1 MISALLRAL
10 AVLVFIQAMPAVA
23 ASFDCSKAVQPD
35 ERAICADPNLSNEDE
50 QLAALYAKLLQLMKG
65 EKRQELVDTQRKWL
79 QTRAGCGSDGVCI
92 QSAFDRETKRLQAL
106 LAEPRTAAADLFR
119 RTAQCLHCD
128 LSGAQ
133 LSGIQPAT
141 HGDNGQLACNIDA
154 VANGTFDGA
163 HIDHA
168 NFIACRTKSMSA
180 LGSMSW
186 NGASLKGTDFTGTNL
201 GGNTFEKADL
211 TGANLSGA
219 NLFWVDMANARLTN
233 ANLTGATSDPDAMN
247 DLCSDFSDTDFTG
260 AVLRKARLCGNF
272 AGANFAGADL
282 REASISGLAAHAR
295 NDNEAASIDP
305 ANQSSAF
312 DGKINLTGA
321 DLRGAT
327 VFSETKLTP
336 GGFAFAILCR
346 TVMPDGTAS
355 DRDCH

>member
-1 MISALLRAL
+1 MIFALLRTL
-10 AVLVFIQAMPAVA
+10 AVLIFIQAMAAGA

-50 QLAALYAKLLQLMKG
+50 QLAGLYAKLLQLMKG
-65 EKRQELVDTQRKWL
+65 DDRQELVDTQRKWL
-79 QTRAGCGSDGVCI
+79 QARAGCGSDGVCI
-92 QSAFDRETKRLQAL
+92 QSALDRETKRLQAL
-106 LAEPRTAAADLFR
+106 LAEPQTAAVDLFR
-119 RTAQCLHCD
+119 RTAQCSHCN

-180 LGSMSW
+180 LSSMSW
-186 NGASLKGTDFTGTNL
+186 NGASLKGTNFTGTNL

-233 ANLTGATSDPDAMN
+233 ANLSGATSDPDAMN
-247 DLCSDFSDTDFTG
+247 GICSDFSGADFTG
-260 AVLRKARLCGNF
+260 AVLSKARLCGNF

-282 REASISGLAAHAR
+282 REASISGLAAHVPD
-295 NDNEAASIDP
+295 NNEAAVVDP
-305 ANQSSAF
+305 ADQSSLF
-312 DGKINLTGA
+312 DGKVNLTGA
-321 DLRGAT
+321 DLRGAIM
-327 VFSETKLTP
+327 FSESKLTP
-336 GGFAFAILCR
+336 RGFAFAILCR
-346 TVMPDGTAS
+346 TVMPDGAVS
-355 DRDCH
+355 DRDCR